1 MKIYLL
7 TVLVLLT
14 SCASTQKLKESTSC
28 QVWEEQSFLGP
39 RSVVVEENQS
49 NWKGNCSLFF
59 VWWCDWVKADMPEGQ
74 EGIFLEGNGLFNQ
87 RKLTSRFKDETMIY
101 ESTFLD
107 GLIKSSPLT
116 IDRKNLRTKR
126 TISTAVSN
134 IKADEEFQFND
145 SCTSK
150 QVAIGSVA
158 LIAIKNR
165 K

>member
-1 MKIYLL
+1 MKVYLL
-7 TVLVLLT
+7 AALVMLT
-14 SCASTQKLKESTSC
+14 SCASTQNLLESKSC

-39 RSVVVEENQS
+39 RSVEVIENQS
-49 NWKGNCSLFF
+49 NWKGNCRFLF

-74 EGIFLEGNGLFNQ
+74 NGIFLDGNGLFNQ
-87 RKLTSRFKDETMIY
+87 RKLTSRLTDETMTY
-101 ESTFLD
+101 EPTFLD

-116 IDRKNLRTKR
+116 IDRKKLRTNR
-126 TISTAVSN
+126 TISTAITN
-134 IKADEEFQFND
+134 MKADEEFQFNE
-145 SCTSK
+145 SCTSQ